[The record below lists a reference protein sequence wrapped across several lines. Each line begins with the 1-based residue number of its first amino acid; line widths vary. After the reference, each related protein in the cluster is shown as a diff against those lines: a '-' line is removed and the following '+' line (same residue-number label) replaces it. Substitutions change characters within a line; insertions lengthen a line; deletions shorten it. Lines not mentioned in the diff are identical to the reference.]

1 MIWFST
7 LFCVTLGLTA
17 SGKSFFKK
25 KKPEP
30 ETSTPIREDQTTSIR
45 DKKPDLDS
53 SDDGKKMASP
63 AERRTKNKREVS
75 TSVQDWGGR
84 GLGVDQ
90 HIGFGNLKNYLQ
102 YREVMECWKGGVNH
116 YMMLSDL
123 MFWYE
128 CSIKFWVSWN
138 LVTFEDYI
146 QLFYLHDMLDIC
158 RDWTIYNFTTI
169 HNLLK
174 YICIGYY

>member
-1 MIWFST
+1 MIFYT
-7 LFCVTLGLTA
+7 HLFCFTLGLTA

-53 SDDGKKMASP
+53 SDDSKKMASP

-75 TSVQDWGGR
+75 ASVQDWGGG

-90 HIGFGNLKNYLQ
+90 HIGFGNLKIYLQ

-123 MFWYE
+123 MF
-128 CSIKFWVSWN
+128 
-138 LVTFEDYI
+138 
-146 QLFYLHDMLDIC
+146 
-158 RDWTIYNFTTI
+158 
-169 HNLLK
+169 
-174 YICIGYY
+174 